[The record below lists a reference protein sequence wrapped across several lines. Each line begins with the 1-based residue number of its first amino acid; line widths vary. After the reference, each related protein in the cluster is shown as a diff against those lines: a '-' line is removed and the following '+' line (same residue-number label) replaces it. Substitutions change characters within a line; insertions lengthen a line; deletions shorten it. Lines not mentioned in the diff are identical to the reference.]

1 MKFSIIIP
9 TYNRAHLI
17 GKAIQS
23 VQQQTYTDWELLIVD
38 DGSTDNTKEAV
49 LPFLKDERIR
59 YIYQQNAERSAAR
72 NNGIKNAAGDYIC
85 FLDSDDY
92 YLPQR
97 LELLHPSISHHP
109 DNRFFYT
116 GICFEKNG
124 LVSKSPIKA
133 YNGGNVFDFLVS
145 NVIGIPQV
153 CVHRSL
159 FERELFN
166 PAISNG
172 EDVELWLRIANYEL
186 PKYLEEQFTIVALDH
201 NDRSV
206 SIKNNGAAQS
216 LQTLQYIFSPDRFG
230 KKISSGI
237 QQARISG
244 CYVQIA
250 YHHIFFKRRWMAIQY
265 LLKAIIADSYSVQT
279 KFRVNI
285 LAQLCLCFSWQRIF
299 QLTEISAD

>member
-49 LPFLKDERIR
+49 LSFLKDQRIH

-72 NNGIKNAAGDYIC
+72 NNGIKNATGNYIC

-97 LELLHPSISHHP
+97 LELLHQSISHHA
-109 DNRFFYT
+109 DSRFFYT

-124 LVSKSPIKA
+124 LVSKSPIEA
-133 YNGGNVFDFLVS
+133 YSGGNVFDFLVG

-153 CVHRSL
+153 CMHRSL
-159 FERELFN
+159 FQRELFN

-186 PKYLEEQFTIVALDH
+186 PKYLEDQFTIVALDH

-206 SIKNNGAAQS
+206 SIKNNGAAHS
-216 LQTLQYIFSPDRFG
+216 LKTLLYIFAPDKFG
-230 KKISSGI
+230 GKISPGI

-250 YHHIFFKRRWMAIQY
+250 YHHIFFKRRLKAIQY
-265 LLKAIIADSYSVQT
+265 LLKAIFADSSSVQT

-285 LAQLCLCFSWQRIF
+285 LAQLCLYFSWQRIF